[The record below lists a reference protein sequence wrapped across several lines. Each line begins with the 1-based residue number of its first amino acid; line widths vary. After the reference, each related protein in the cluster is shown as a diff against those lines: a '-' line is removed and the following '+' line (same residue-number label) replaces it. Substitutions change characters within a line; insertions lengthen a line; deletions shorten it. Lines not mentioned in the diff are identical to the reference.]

1 MIERHLK
8 EVHLTGQLGNKLVYL
23 LVLDYIYDIIQRKLI
38 LTSVFCHYVNF
49 DDTYF
54 LKA

>member
-23 LVLDYIYDIIQRKLI
+23 LVLDYIYDIYNTKKINFNISI
-38 LTSVFCHYVNF
+38 LSLCE
-49 DDTYF
+49 
-54 LKA
+54 L